1 MSEDQIKKF
10 LIEIKNNKILLEQ
23 VLSVGTAEDIA
34 QIANDSGFTFTGTEL
49 KNISNKVVEG
59 VKIKTQDTSPSY
71 NFGEGG
77 N

>member
-10 LIEIKNNKILLEQ
+10 LIEIQKNKNLLDQ
-23 VLSVGTAEDIA
+23 VLRVGTAEDIA
-34 QIANDSGFTFTGTEL
+34 KIANDSGFKFTGSEL
-49 KNISNKVVEG
+49 KNISSKVING
-59 VKIKTQDTSPSY
+59 VTIKKQDTSPSY